1 MFIIIT
7 YIILIFCLD
16 FFSFFSKPAPSVWS
30 KLGMFPDIFFV
41 QGSALEAE
49 DLVRAGIHFS
59 DSAAILAKTDERR
72 SAILAG
78 RSGSVEAVVDSDTIF
93 MSQAIR
99 RENRYMNIVAELV
112 QPGNIPFLA
121 PTRMSATGGGLNDR
135 LNESSQY
142 FMYVLTS
149 KREKERDGE

>member
-1 MFIIIT
+1 
-7 YIILIFCLD
+7 
-16 FFSFFSKPAPSVWS
+16 
-30 KLGMFPDIFFV
+30 MFPDIFFV

-149 KREKERDGE
+149 KRETEKDTIVPV

>member
-1 MFIIIT
+1 
-7 YIILIFCLD
+7 
-16 FFSFFSKPAPSVWS
+16 
-30 KLGMFPDIFFV
+30 MFPDIFFV

-142 FMYVLTS
+142 FMYVEE
-149 KREKERDGE
+149 RKERDGELNRSRYLSVLGVYCELCTVYW